1 MQLPLNKSTLGCWK
15 NNFRQISYMLYVH
28 VKMKGLQ
35 NSMKYYLY
43 VLRVT
48 YMYLPVVFTCTWC
61 INLCYLPVFIC
72 CIYLLCVLVV
82 STCCIYLL
90 YLPVEPIFVSTYT
103 FCNYKKC
110 TCCIYLLY
118 LPVVHFVVLPSPAK
132 ELVGVPVHRQHLFLG
147 HRWHAPKYGRVW
159 QSETGQLIMIDWC
172 VHMCNLC
179 YMYQM
184 CIPLKRDT
192 LPLMISKA
200 VGHKKS
206 HLISF

>member
-1 MQLPLNKSTLGCWK
+1 MYLELLICIYLWYLHVPDVSTCVIYL
-15 NNFRQISYMLYVH
+15 
-28 VKMKGLQ
+28 
-35 NSMKYYLY
+35 YLY
-43 VLRVT
+43 VAFTCCVYLLC
-48 YMYLPVVFTCTWC
+48 LPVV
-61 INLCYLPVFIC
+61 L
-72 CIYLLCVLVV
+72 
-82 STCCIYLL
+82 TCCIYLL
-90 YLPVEPIFVSTYT
+90 NLSLYLPILFVITRNVPVV
-103 FCNYKKC
+103 C
-110 TCCIYLLY
+110 LLY

-132 ELVGVPVHRQHLFLG
+132 ELVGVPVHSQHLFLG

>member
-1 MQLPLNKSTLGCWK
+1 M
-15 NNFRQISYMLYVH
+15 
-28 VKMKGLQ
+28 
-35 NSMKYYLY
+35 YLMY
-43 VLRVT
+43 HLS
-48 YMYLPVVFTCTWC
+48 YLPV
-61 INLCYLPVFIC
+61 VFIC

-90 YLPVEPIFVSTYT
+90 YLPVEPIFVSTGT

-132 ELVGVPVHRQHLFLG
+132 ELVGVPVHSQHLFLG

-159 QSETGQLIMIDWC
+159 QSETGQFIMIDWC
-172 VHMCNLC
+172 VHMCNMC

-184 CIPLKRDT
+184 RIPLKRDT

-206 HLISF
+206 HLISS